1 MSKDKKTEKI
11 ELFDILKEVFTDKK
25 DIIKKDNENTLS
37 ETIGNCRARE
47 ILKDEYNIVSL
58 IKSDLSRI
66 MKDLK
71 QIGLNNNKIVIVY
84 EETESSKDNNLKK
97 LIRKF
102 KKSDRN
108 VSIFKSYFEDI
119 GFKYVG
125 PIEEK
130 NVDKIKKELN
140 KAKNCK
146 KPYFIHVINNKKSK
160 KYENLD
166 EDFSIEKVVSLGEE
180 YKRLAIVTNASNK
193 TIFKSFEEKF
203 PERIFFSKFFDESE
217 FNSIIGMAK
226 KGIIPFVYLDTGSMI
241 KGYESIVYNSV
252 KEDLSIVF
260 CIRNYDREK
269 DFIDYSY
276 LNTIPNLTIMSP
288 KNNEEFEKMMDFAV
302 KLGKPVVIKVSG
314 KECDTDICRK
324 IKLGKA
330 EMLQEGNQVSIVA
343 LDGMV
348 QKALDIAK
356 ELKKEKISVEVI
368 NARFVKPIDRD
379 MINTS
384 IEKTGLLVTL
394 ENNML
399 SGGFGRAIN
408 SLLESEVKI
417 LNIGLNDN
425 QFDEIQDNPELIDD
439 IFDTQNIK
447 NRIINLLNMEIDS
460 HEEKIA
466 DLRNYELETEDE
478 INDNDKK
485 KVGNL

>member
-1 MSKDKKTEKI
+1 M
-11 ELFDILKEVFTDKK
+11 
-25 DIIKKDNENTLS
+25 
-37 ETIGNCRARE
+37 
-47 ILKDEYNIVSL
+47 
-58 IKSDLSRI
+58 
-66 MKDLK
+66 
-71 QIGLNNNKIVIVY
+71 
-84 EETESSKDNNLKK
+84 
-97 LIRKF
+97 
-102 KKSDRN
+102 
-108 VSIFKSYFEDI
+108 
-119 GFKYVG
+119 
-125 PIEEK
+125 
-130 NVDKIKKELN
+130 
-140 KAKNCK
+140 
-146 KPYFIHVINNKKSK
+146 INNKKSK

-166 EDFSIEKVVSLGEE
+166 EDFSIEKVISLGEE

-466 DLRNYELETEDE
+466 DLRNYELETEDK